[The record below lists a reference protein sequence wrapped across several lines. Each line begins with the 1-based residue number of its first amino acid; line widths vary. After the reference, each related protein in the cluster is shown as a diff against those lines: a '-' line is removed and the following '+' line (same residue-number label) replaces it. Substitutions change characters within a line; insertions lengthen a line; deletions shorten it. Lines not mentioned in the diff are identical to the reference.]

1 MKFFLPIYQDLN
13 DYLAVRTKTIS
24 RIAIA
29 DIMDNNMLIRWY
41 SKIFDS
47 YLLVKDLKGFGYFES
62 DYSHGYVQAT
72 FRFNKIALEVIR
84 FQLDL
89 RGLNKRNTREILI
102 IEEAMKIKIFPH
114 LDTFEGLKKQ
124 TLGCLF
130 WLHLHFLFASN
141 S

>member
-13 DYLAVRTKTIS
+13 DYFAVRTKTLS

-41 SKIFDS
+41 SKILDS
-47 YLLVKDLKGFGYFES
+47 HLLVRGLKGFGYFES
-62 DYSHGYVQAT
+62 DLSHGYIQAT

-89 RGLNKRNTREILI
+89 RGLNRKNTREISI
-102 IEEAMKIKIFPH
+102 IEATMK
-114 LDTFEGLKKQ
+114 G
-124 TLGCLF
+124 
-130 WLHLHFLFASN
+130 
-141 S
+141 